1 VVVHAAAP
9 AAAGA
14 TLEAPEPVDE
24 IREFHEGSYVSS
36 SEGIWRF
43 CEFPMTS
50 RIPNVVRFDVHL
62 EDRQMVYFRCVVTAT
77 LKEPNLYSL

>member
-1 VVVHAAAP
+1 MKCEVVVHAAAP

-50 RIPNVVRFDVHL
+50 RIPNVVRRAPRGSANGVLQVCCHGHTEGTKFI
-62 EDRQMVYFRCVVTAT
+62 
-77 LKEPNLYSL
+77 